1 MLITDQRHGQEN
13 RGECV
18 SFPDENGK
26 RESER
31 IRSDSLSDVHRLHRR
46 WRMNIAQKIILLIGA
61 AAITVCSLFPCWSI
75 SFKDGGEEE
84 IRRSFIYE
92 PGARLSAVFIKK
104 WISKDGNVRIS
115 TMPAAN
121 IDYYRLLVEYAM
133 VVSLTTAMF
142 FLVGRRE

>member
-1 MLITDQRHGQEN
+1 MLIANQRHGHEN

-18 SFPDENGK
+18 SSLDENGK
-26 RESER
+26 RGLER
-31 IRSDSLSDVHRLHRR
+31 IRSDSLSDIHRLHRR
-46 WRMNIAQKIILLIGA
+46 WRMNIAQKIMILIGA

-84 IRRSFIYE
+84 IHRSFIYE

-104 WISKDGNVRIS
+104 WINKDGNVRIS
-115 TMPAAN
+115 TMPEAK
-121 IDYYRLLVEYAM
+121 IDYHRLFVEYAM
-133 VVSLTTAMF
+133 VVSLTIAMF